1 LQWQATALVAPQGNH
16 DFHCGA
22 KHLTLWPSFRQDIA
36 EGTMMGGAN
45 TSVASDVL
53 SADRHSLTNVQLVVT
68 LEESGLHGGVG
79 SAVAAR
85 MREARIDTP
94 VRSVGVPQR
103 FLTHASRSEIHA
115 DLGLTAADLATNIG
129 FWVQRPADVDVNRGE

>member
-1 LQWQATALVAPQGNH
+1 
-16 DFHCGA
+16 
-22 KHLTLWPSFRQDIA
+22 
-36 EGTMMGGAN
+36 
-45 TSVASDVL
+45 
-53 SADRHSLTNVQLVVT
+53 
-68 LEESGLHGGVG
+68 
-79 SAVAAR
+79 

-115 DLGLTAADLATNIG
+115 DLGLTAADLAANIS